1 MHFVK
6 VWDAYSFFCLFIF
19 GSSNLELWSVT
30 WWLDARWLAWFCYL
44 LVDYGGNASH
54 MQKQQVESSGPVQLS
69 KFLGRDKDDG
79 VRRSAVSGKKILLKL
94 DKTKEDKEAESKRNE
109 LLKFL
114 NASYDWLLKPKS
126 WCKFPARS
134 GKCWS
139 STSSSISVLIVYRTW
154 IILPFLVMSVGWIQP
169 PVLVQYHASAFLL
182 LPVWDVCEST
192 MELSS
197 HIWVYIPYTVMLN
210 FEVFWLI
217 IGDLYGRKP
226 PLVSEELTYK
236 LNSV

>member
-1 MHFVK
+1 MLIVFS
-6 VWDAYSFFCLFIF
+6 ACLFLALRIWSC
-19 GSSNLELWSVT
+19 GLWHDD
-30 WWLDARWLAWFCYL
+30 WGARWFAWFCYL

-114 NASYDWLLKPKS
+114 NASYDWLLKPDS

-139 STSSSISVLIVYRTW
+139 NISSKYQCSHCILNLDHFAFLGDEHWLNPASSFSSIPCFCNSAVT
-154 IILPFLVMSVGWIQP
+154 SVGYLWKHHGI
-169 PVLVQYHASAFLL
+169 
-182 LPVWDVCEST
+182 
-192 MELSS
+192 
-197 HIWVYIPYTVMLN
+197 
-210 FEVFWLI
+210 
-217 IGDLYGRKP
+217 
-226 PLVSEELTYK
+226 
-236 LNSV
+236 